1 MKIMDIIKKQANQDS
16 VREEIKFFAWHQVA
30 TSGVSSISLG
40 AIARSMKITTPAL
53 YRYFDSRD
61 HLILALTQ
69 DAYNSFYSALKTAR
83 DSVPVDEHSARFR
96 ALCLAY
102 FFWAVDHPQQYQ
114 VIFGYSISP
123 YELNDIAG
131 EIADRCFLIVI
142 EMIDQAC
149 KAERISVASTIEI
162 SAEFANRLERL
173 SHEGKSWPAN
183 VMYLALA
190 SWSFINGV
198 TSLEIS
204 QKYSL
209 MLAHQ
214 TREFVQLEVERFMK
228 SIGFS

>member
-1 MKIMDIIKKQANQDS
+1 MNELKRQANQES
-16 VREEIKFFAWHQVA
+16 VKEEIKFFAWHQIA
-30 TSGVSSISLG
+30 TGGVGSISLG
-40 AIARSMKITTPAL
+40 GIARSMNITTPAL

-61 HLILALTQ
+61 HLILALTL
-69 DAYNSFYSALKTAR
+69 DAYTSFYAALVAAR
-83 DSVPVDEHSARFR
+83 DSVAFDDHARRFR
-96 ALCLAY
+96 AISLAY

-114 VIFGYSISP
+114 VIFGYSLSP
-123 YELNDIAG
+123 FELDKTVG
-131 EIADRCFLIVI
+131 QLADKCFLVVI
-142 EMIDQAC
+142 EMIAQAC
-149 KAERISVASTIEI
+149 EAGRIASASTLEI
-162 SAEFANRLERL
+162 STELGNRLERL
-173 SHEGKSWPAN
+173 AHENKAWPAH

-190 SWSFINGV
+190 SWSFVNGI

>member
-1 MKIMDIIKKQANQDS
+1 MNFLKRQANQDS
-16 VREEIKFFAWHQVA
+16 VKEEIKFFAWHQVA
-30 TSGVSSISLG
+30 TGGVGSISLG
-40 AIARSMKITTPAL
+40 AIARSMNITTPAL

-69 DAYNSFYSALKTAR
+69 DAYTSFYSALVTAR
-83 DSVPVDEHSARFR
+83 DSVAADDHAGRCK
-96 ALCLAY
+96 ALCMAY

-114 VIFGYSISP
+114 VVFGYSMSP
-123 YELNDIAG
+123 FELSKTVGA
-131 EIADRCFLIVI
+131 IADNCFLIVI
-142 EMIDQAC
+142 EMISQAC
-149 KAERISVASTIEI
+149 EADKISSVSQLKI
-162 SAEFANRLERL
+162 SSELANRLERL
-173 SHEGKSWPAN
+173 SHEGKVWPAH

-190 SWSFINGV
+190 TWSFVNGI

-214 TREFVQLEVERFMK
+214 TREFVTLEIERFMN

>member
-1 MKIMDIIKKQANQDS
+1 MNSLKKQGNQDS
-16 VREEIKFFAWHQVA
+16 VKEEIKFFAWHQVA
-30 TSGVSSISLG
+30 TSGVGSISLG
-40 AIARSMKITTPAL
+40 AIARSMNITTPAL

-69 DAYNSFYSALKTAR
+69 DAYNSFLNALEVAR
-83 DSVPVDEHSARFR
+83 DSVALDDHAGRCR

-114 VIFGYSISP
+114 VIFGQALSP
-123 YELNDIAG
+123 FELSPTVG

-142 EMIDQAC
+142 EMIAQAC
-149 KAERISVASTIEI
+149 DANKISAVHNLEI
-162 SAEFANRLERL
+162 STELANRLERL
-173 SHEGKSWPAN
+173 SHRGNTWPAY

-190 SWSFINGV
+190 TWSFVNGI

-214 TREFVQLEVERFMK
+214 TREFVTLEIDRFMN